1 MQNLKVFSKKF
12 FHWKI
17 IFFQFSLFSH
27 GKGKVF
33 KCLHTTVCYTLHI
46 SLYTERESE
55 RERES
60 FFPSR
65 ILLRFFFQMK
75 YWKIWKYKEKIKSK
89 KKMGSEGNSTKNIVV
104 LGSEGVGKSSLC
116 IRFF

>member
-1 MQNLKVFSKKF
+1 MPTHDCVL
-12 FHWKI
+12 HPTH
-17 IFFQFSLFSH
+17 FSLH
-27 GKGKVF
+27 RV
-33 KCLHTTVCYTLHI
+33 
-46 SLYTERESE
+46 SE
-55 RERES
+55 RERKRERV
-60 FFPSR
+60 FFSEPDFAK
-65 ILLRFFFQMK
+65 IFFQMK